1 MMRLPMPN
9 AKEVEEFRLL
19 CEQKFSVKLSRS
31 EALDWATRLLHI
43 FYLTS
48 HEIYSLRQEE

>member
-1 MMRLPMPN
+1 MRRLPVPN
-9 AKEVEEFRLL
+9 GKEVEEFRDL
-19 CEQKFSVKLSRS
+19 CERKFSVKLSRS
-31 EALDWATRLLHI
+31 EASDWAMRLLHI

>member
-1 MMRLPMPN
+1 MLRLPVPN
-9 AKEVEEFRLL
+9 AQEVEEFRVL
-19 CEQKFSVKLSRS
+19 CERRFSVTLSS
-31 EALDWATRLLHI
+31 AEALDWATRLLHL